1 MKNRL
6 PGMAQ
11 GVPDPRGR
19 LNPRGTGWRRCM
31 PGRTPCQPAGCGPP
45 HRRAARWRPRR
56 SPAAQAQQ
64 EEKGGRCQ
72 ARVRRFE
79 QPLPGPGWGGRY
91 GQAGGRGPRRLRRL
105 RWQRDSRGLG
115 GAGAPQPRRRGGSGG
130 GRGGADR
137 REEPGVTGSPGRGVG
152 GRYVS
157 LVSLRT
163 SASRGTPAQSLFSHN
178 PPPYLIPPFLLLSP
192 PPSSPKA
199 RTSP

>member
-130 GRGGADR
+130 GGGGGQAGGARCDR
-137 REEPGVTGSPGRGVG
+137 LPGPRGRGEVC
-152 GRYVS
+152 
-157 LVSLRT
+157 L
-163 SASRGTPAQSLFSHN
+163 PC
-178 PPPYLIPPFLLLSP
+178 LLAHLSKP
-192 PPSSPKA
+192 RDPRPK
-199 RTSP
+199 PIQP